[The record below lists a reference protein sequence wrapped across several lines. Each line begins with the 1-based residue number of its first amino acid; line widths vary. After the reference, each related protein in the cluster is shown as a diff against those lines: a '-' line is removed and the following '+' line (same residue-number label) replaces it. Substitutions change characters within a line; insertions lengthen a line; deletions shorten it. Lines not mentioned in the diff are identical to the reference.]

1 LKTIVTAINTTALLD
16 RTRHSFCK
24 TLTYVGLD
32 VHKDTIAV
40 ALAKAGADKDVREYG
55 KIMNTPTG

>member
-1 LKTIVTAINTTALLD
+1 
-16 RTRHSFCK
+16 
-24 TLTYVGLD
+24 